1 MNSRVFAVLVISI
14 LFLGCVVG
22 SQENIRLKGAVDPG
36 QISLDKDMPVSI
48 EATVENIG
56 NSTET
61 VAVDVD
67 GTEGLVIERPER
79 RSFTLKPGESR
90 VVIFVGRLEETAV
103 PGKYRVEIVA
113 STDGS
118 ASKSEVVFLNVVS
131 QQGFI

>member
-1 MNSRVFAVLVISI
+1 MDSRVYGLLVVTM
-14 LFLGCVVG
+14 LFLGCTMG

-36 QISLDKDMPVSI
+36 QISLDKEVPVSI

-56 NSTET
+56 NDTQTIS
-61 VAVDVD
+61 VDVD
-67 GTEGLVIERPER
+67 GTEGLIVERPER

-113 STDGS
+113 DTTGS
-118 ASKSEVVFLNVVS
+118 GSKSEVVFLNVVA